1 MAKSLHIN
9 VPLSV
14 YHPGQSILHRARAGL
29 RIFLLFFFLVGS
41 AIWATVPWQAGVVA
55 AFTAACYVVARIPV
69 GLALRQLLAPTVLLL
84 AFAALL
90 WWQRDF
96 PTALTYFVVI
106 LCAVAMA
113 TLLTLTTPI
122 GQLMDAVEAG
132 LRPLGKIGLPVE
144 TISLLVALTIRLIP
158 LTALTVNEVLDARKA
173 RGASRSVLA
182 FGVPVI
188 VRSLLRAR
196 RLGEALKSR
205 GVGN

>member
-1 MAKSLHIN
+1 MTKSLRID

-14 YHPGQSILHRARAGL
+14 YHPGRSILHRAPAGQK
-29 RIFLLFFFLVGS
+29 IFWLFVYLVGS
-41 AIWATVPWQAGVVA
+41 AIGATVPWQAGVFA
-55 AFTAACYVVARIPV
+55 TIAIICFAVARIPAL
-69 GLALRQLLAPTVLLL
+69 LALRQMLAPSLLLL
-84 AFAALL
+84 AFALLL

-106 LCAVAMA
+106 LSAVAMA
-113 TLLTLTTPI
+113 TLLTLTTTI
-122 GQLMDAVEAG
+122 GELMDAVEAG

>member
-1 MAKSLHIN
+1 MAKSLHIH

-14 YHPGQSILHRARAGL
+14 YHPGNSPVHRTPPGL
-29 RIFLLFFFLVGS
+29 KIFLLLIFLVGS
-41 AIWATVPWQAGVVA
+41 AIWAIELWQATVVA
-55 AFTAACYVVARIPV
+55 GITALCFLVAQIPFKLV
-69 GLALRQLLAPTVLLL
+69 LRQLVAPSLLL
-84 AFAALL
+84 VAFALLL

-96 PTALTYFVVI
+96 STALTYFVVI
-106 LCAVAMA
+106 LSAVSMA
-113 TLLTLTTPI
+113 TLLTLTTTI
-122 GQLMDAVEAG
+122 VALMDAVEAG
-132 LRPLGKIGLPVE
+132 LRPLGRIGLPVE
-144 TISLLVALTIRLIP
+144 TISLLMALTIRLIP

>member
-1 MAKSLHIN
+1 MAKTLHIN

-14 YHPGQSILHRARAGL
+14 YHTGRSILHRAPAGQK
-29 RIFLLFFFLVGS
+29 IFWLFVYLVGS
-41 AIWATVPWQAGVVA
+41 AIGATVPWQAGVVA
-55 AFTAACYVVARIPV
+55 TIAIICFAVARIPAL
-69 GLALRQLLAPTVLLL
+69 LALRQMLAPSLLLL
-84 AFAALL
+84 AFAVLL

-106 LCAVAMA
+106 LSAVAMA
-113 TLLTLTTPI
+113 TLLTLTTTI
-122 GQLMDAVEAG
+122 GELMDAVEAG

>member
-1 MAKSLHIN
+1 MAKSLHIH

-14 YHPGQSILHRARAGL
+14 YHPGNSPVHRTPPGL
-29 RIFLLFFFLVGS
+29 KTFLLLIFLVGS
-41 AIWATVPWQAGVVA
+41 AIWATELWQATVVA
-55 AFTAACYVVARIPV
+55 GITALCFLVAQIPFKLV
-69 GLALRQLLAPTVLLL
+69 LRQLVAPSLLL
-84 AFAALL
+84 VAFALLL

-96 PTALTYFVVI
+96 STALTYFVVI
-106 LCAVAMA
+106 LSAVSMA
-113 TLLTLTTPI
+113 TLLTLTTTI
-122 GQLMDAVEAG
+122 VALMDAVEAG
-132 LRPLGKIGLPVE
+132 LRPLGRIGLPVE
-144 TISLLVALTIRLIP
+144 TISLLMALTIRLIP